1 MELNKHVAIFTNLYW
16 ADTWEG
22 PEGVR
27 LVEVSLYQLS
37 NFPAKK
43 TFYRGGV
50 CVNTLEKLIYYFAF
64 DNYLFRFAS
73 FSAHFLLFLV
83 Q

>member
-1 MELNKHVAIFTNLYW
+1 MLHYSTSGK
-16 ADTWEG
+16 
-22 PEGVR
+22 
-27 LVEVSLYQLS
+27 SLL
-37 NFPAKK
+37 

-50 CVNTLEKLIYYFAF
+50 CVNTLEKLIYCVAF